1 MSNISVK
8 ITTDTPHISHR
19 IRIRSRTRIVV
30 VIATGRRT
38 VTLSQWRVAA
48 AVRSQHLS
56 GMWTVEYALELLLL
70 GGLIPE
76 AAWLAQSLGDWK
88 MAASLGLAYT
98 TYCRLHYD
106 FSR

>member
-1 MSNISVK
+1 M
-8 ITTDTPHISHR
+8 
-19 IRIRSRTRIVV
+19 
-30 VIATGRRT
+30 
-38 VTLSQWRVAA
+38 TLCQKQVAA

-56 GMWTVEYALELLLL
+56 GVWTVEYVLELLLL

-98 TYCRLHYD
+98 TYCRQHYD
-106 FSR
+106 FTRLLTY